1 MHSEAKQTKTS
12 EKVLLQGHTR
22 KRDDLHSKKP
32 NSPMVFREIEL
43 FGFVLAVL
51 GVYCC
56 SRVAGGGGLL
66 LWFKGFS
73 LWWFLLLQSTGSRAL
88 GLQ

>member
-1 MHSEAKQTKTS
+1 MEASGVPPYAARQ
-12 EKVLLQGHTR
+12 L
-22 KRDDLHSKKP
+22 
-32 NSPMVFREIEL
+32 IEL

>member
-1 MHSEAKQTKTS
+1 MAASRVPPYAARQ
-12 EKVLLQGHTR
+12 L
-22 KRDDLHSKKP
+22 
-32 NSPMVFREIEL
+32 IEL

-56 SRVAGGGGLL
+56 SRVVGGGGLL